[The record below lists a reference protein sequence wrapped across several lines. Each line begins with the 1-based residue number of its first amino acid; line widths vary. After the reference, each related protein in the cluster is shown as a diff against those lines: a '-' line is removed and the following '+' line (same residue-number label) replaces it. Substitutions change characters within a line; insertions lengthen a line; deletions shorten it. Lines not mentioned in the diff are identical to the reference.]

1 MKNYN
6 LQTFGIYRKIII
18 SFELS
23 DVTADTKEL
32 SDVTADYKGTARKEL
47 ILHSDLF
54 WVNAKEQYVSQS

>member
-6 LQTFGIYRKIII
+6 LQTFGICRKIII

-32 SDVTADYKGTARKEL
+32 SDVTAVYKGTARKEL

-54 WVNAKEQYVSQS
+54 WLNAKEQYVSQS